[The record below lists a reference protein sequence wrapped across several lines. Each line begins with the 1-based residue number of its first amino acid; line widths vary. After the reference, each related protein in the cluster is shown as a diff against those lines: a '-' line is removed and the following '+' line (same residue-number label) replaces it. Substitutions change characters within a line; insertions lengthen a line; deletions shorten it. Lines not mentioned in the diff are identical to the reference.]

1 MPIDIALHPLGN
13 PNSGN
18 HPVNPGAPVLFSQA
32 GLAEGAPSND
42 IIVPQGGAT
51 LVVTATAKVRLDI
64 ELAAGTLDPATSGI
78 VLIADRER
86 AFALGKGTYK
96 VQSVA
101 YA

>member
-18 HPVNPGAPVLFSQA
+18 HPVFPGAPVLFNQD
-32 GLAEGAPSND
+32 GLAEATPSGD
-42 IIVPQGGAT
+42 IIVPPGGAT
-51 LVVTATAKVRLDI
+51 LVVTATVKVRLDI
-64 ELAAGTLDPATSGI
+64 QLAANATDPSTSGI

-86 AFALGKGTYK
+86 AFALAKGTYK
-96 VQSVA
+96 VESAV